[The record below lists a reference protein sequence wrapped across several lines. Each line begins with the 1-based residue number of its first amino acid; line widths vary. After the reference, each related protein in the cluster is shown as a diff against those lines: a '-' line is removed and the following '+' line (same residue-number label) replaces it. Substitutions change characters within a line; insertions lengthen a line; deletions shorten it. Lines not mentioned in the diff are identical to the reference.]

1 MELGSSRCPQKGHQ
15 SQIATGSILVG
26 HKEENLQRKSSLA
39 CDEIVWRGNTIF
51 ILGYIPNSPAQGL
64 VACPVYLEKENGNM
78 ALEGQTASLH
88 KHAPS
93 KWTQSSPIS
102 KTSSVPAREL

>member
-39 CDEIVWRGNTIF
+39 CDEIVWR
-51 ILGYIPNSPAQGL
+51 GL